1 MTDSTKNTIAIV
13 AAGVAITVLAA
24 GAAVYMHNKA
34 AVSPVG
40 EVDRQTVP
48 TEPQPTFEHVDDP
61 MSESPTAERLINYN
75 GVQYRYREDIDTLLI
90 IGTDDFEVVD
100 DSEGYYNYSQAD
112 LLLVVVFDN
121 TDRSYKIIQIN
132 RDTMCGIRKYDVFG
146 QYEGIVN
153 MQIALSHT
161 YGSGGQDSCR
171 DTAFAVSRLM
181 YDTEIDNYLAVTMG
195 GVPVFNDLVGG
206 VDVLVEDNFE
216 GVDDTLVQGETVH
229 LEGDHAL
236 TFVRSRMA
244 MADDPTNIARMSRQR
259 TYMVA
264 LMEALGQCLQDDP
277 NFAVNSFSQLNS
289 YVVSDLSTDR
299 LEEYAD
305 RFVNYEQG
313 DIIVPA
319 GESVEGEQFMEFY
332 VDEDALQQLVV
343 DTFYEPA

>member
-1 MTDSTKNTIAIV
+1 MTDSTKNTIALV
-13 AAGVAITVLAA
+13 AAGVAVVGLAA
-24 GAAVYMHNKA
+24 GAAVYMHNRA

-40 EVDRQTVP
+40 DVDRPNVP

-61 MSESPTAERLINYN
+61 LSESPTAERLISYN

-90 IGTDDFEVVD
+90 IGTDDYEVVD

-112 LLLVVVFDN
+112 FLLVVVFDN

-146 QYEGIVN
+146 QYEGIIN

-171 DTAFAVSRLM
+171 DTVFAVSRLL
-181 YDTEIDNYLAVTMG
+181 YDTEIDNYLAVAMG

-236 TFVRSRMA
+236 NYVRARMS
-244 MADDPTNIARMSRQR
+244 MVDDPTNIGRMSRQR

-264 LMEALGQCLQDDP
+264 LMEALGECLENDP
-277 NFAVNSFSQLNS
+277 DFAVNSFSQLNS
-289 YVVSDLSTDR
+289 YIVSDLSTDR

-313 DIIVPA
+313 EIIVPE

-332 VDEDALQQLVV
+332 VDEDALQQLIV

>member
-1 MTDSTKNTIAIV
+1 MTDSAKNTIALV
-13 AAGVAITVLAA
+13 AAGVAVVGLAA
-24 GAAVYMHNKA
+24 GAAVYMHNRA

-40 EVDRQTVP
+40 DVDRPNVP

-61 MSESPTAERLINYN
+61 LSESPTAERLISYN

-90 IGTDDFEVVD
+90 IGTDDYEVVD

-112 LLLVVVFDN
+112 FLLVVVFDN

-146 QYEGIVN
+146 QYEGIIN

-171 DTAFAVSRLM
+171 DTVFAVSRLL
-181 YDTEIDNYLAVTMG
+181 YDTEIDNYLAVAMG

-236 TFVRSRMA
+236 NYVRARMS
-244 MADDPTNIARMSRQR
+244 MVEDPTNIGRMSRQR

-264 LMEALGQCLQDDP
+264 LMEALGECLENDP
-277 NFAVNSFSQLNS
+277 DFAVNSFSQLNS
-289 YVVSDLSTDR
+289 YIVSDLSTDR

-305 RFVNYEQG
+305 WFVNYEQG
-313 DIIVPA
+313 EIIVPE

-332 VDEDALQQLVV
+332 VDEDALQQIIV